1 MAGMRRTTARAVCVA
16 TLGALVAAFA
26 LPTGPAGAAQRP
38 PGVGKA
44 PKGSTVNTAAAYDNP
59 QCDRDGGPFGKMSFV
74 ALDGPVCVAEWDDSK
89 DNGGATATG
98 VTEAAVKVVAVVPNE
113 QQAAALPRGGVPTNY
128 ATNQPGTVE
137 DALRDSLTAF
147 THLFGPSYTF
157 GREIQVEY
165 FVSTGDDEAAQR
177 ADAVTV
183 QESEPFIVVDATASS
198 LPVFDTEIAA
208 ANIPVFSLNATVEET
223 LEQTPYRWGQTDP
236 LSGSI
241 NAAEFIGKQLAGKK
255 AEHAGD
261 PEMQGTARVFGL
273 VQNDVVDVTYFN
285 QTLSEYEVKIP
296 ANATVTYAGSTSTLG
311 DPAAAQ
317 EQAPVAVAKLKDA
330 GVTSVILLADSA
342 MAGAMTKQATDQDYH
357 PEWIYAGSNL
367 DLPLLAR
374 GYDQDQWA
382 HAFGLSNVAPG
393 APTTSTPPNLIE
405 WYWGEGKGTF
415 GVSYTN
421 AVNWLVLGIMY
432 AGPNLTAKTLQ
443 QGFFSI
449 PAQGGSASTDPGLAP
464 QTTRSGYGKVNGLPY
479 QEYLRGAK
487 DFTASWW
494 DPDTDG
500 PPMLG
505 FPGGKGTL
513 WYVNDAQRYYASNW
527 PTKAMPLFDESKAI
541 YQFEAVITP
550 EVPPCT
556 GCPSE
561 TGQGEPAASSA

>member
-1 MAGMRRTTARAVCVA
+1 MAGIRSGTSRAVCIA
-16 TLGALVAAFA
+16 TLVALIAALA
-26 LPTGPAGAAQRP
+26 LQAGVAGAAQRP
-38 PGVGKA
+38 PGVGK
-44 PKGSTVNTAAAYDNP
+44 PPSGSTVNTAAAYDDP
-59 QCDRDGGPFGKMSFV
+59 QCDPEGGPYGKMSFV
-74 ALDGPVCVAEWDDSK
+74 ALDGPVCVAEWAENK
-89 DNGGATATG
+89 DNGGATSKG
-98 VTEAAVKVVAVVPNE
+98 VTKAAVKAVAIVPNE
-113 QQAAALPRGGVPTNY
+113 QQVAMLPRGGVPTNY

-137 DALRDSLTAF
+137 DALLDALTAF
-147 THLFGPSYTF
+147 THVFGPSYTY
-157 GREIQVEY
+157 GREIELEIV
-165 FVSTGDDEAAQR
+165 VSTGDDEAAQR

-183 QESEPFIVVDATASS
+183 KAMEPFVVIDASASS
-198 LPVFDTEIAA
+198 LPIFDTEIAA
-208 ANIPVFSLNATVEET
+208 AKIPVFSLNATVDET

-236 LSGSI
+236 LSGTI
-241 NAAEFIGKQLAGKK
+241 NGAEFIGKQLAGKK

-261 PEMQGTARVFGL
+261 PEMQQETRTFGL
-273 VQNDVVDVTYFN
+273 VQNEVVDVDYFN
-285 QTLSEYEVKIP
+285 ETLAKYDVKIAP
-296 ANATVTYAGSTSTLG
+296 SATVTYAGTTSTLG
-311 DPAAAQ
+311 DPVVAQ
-317 EQAPVAVAKLKDA
+317 EQAPVAVAKMKGA

-342 MAGAMTKQATDQDYH
+342 MTTAMTKQATEQDYS

-374 GYDQDQWA
+374 SYDQDQWA
-382 HAFGLSNVAPG
+382 HAFGLSNVPPG
-393 APTTSTPPNLIE
+393 APTTATPPNVIQ
-405 WYWGEGKGTF
+405 WYWGTGKGTF

-421 AVNWLVLGIMY
+421 AINWLMLGIMY

-449 PAQGGSASTDPGLAP
+449 PAQGGSASTDPGLAT

-479 QEYLRGAK
+479 PEYLRGAK
-487 DFTASWW
+487 DFTATWW

-513 WYVNDAQRYYASNW
+513 WYVNDAQRYYAGKW

-541 YQFEAVITP
+541 YQFDALVTP